1 MCASAQTLPGGR
13 THHPD
18 VKRFSDIRRKRSTA
32 LVMLLLWLFAVSSG
46 IVNACVLDPHGT
58 DAPVAGFQP
67 SAHATAAMPGHAETG
82 ADHEGHQDSSKAP
95 CTKVCDDGS
104 QALIK
109 QQPSFDVTDR
119 GPALTDSIH
128 WIAAASIVAADCPL
142 GDPPKATSEPPVRLR
157 YSRLALVPGVAPPS
171 PQF

>member
-1 MCASAQTLPGGR
+1 M
-13 THHPD
+13 
-18 VKRFSDIRRKRSTA
+18 KRFSDIRRKRSTP

-58 DAPVAGFQP
+58 DAHLAGVQP
-67 SAHATAAMPGHAETG
+67 SDHATTAMPGHAETG

-104 QALIK
+104 QTLIK

-128 WIAAASIVAADCPL
+128 WTAAASIVAPNRLFDY
-142 GDPPKATSEPPVRLR
+142 PPTATSEPPVRLR
-157 YSRLALVPGVAPPS
+157 YPRLAL
-171 PQF
+171 